1 MKLKVVVLGAGFGG
15 LELTTILSEA
25 FGERLDLTLI
35 DKSDAFVFGFSKL
48 DIMFGHAKPE
58 AVRHYYCDIVKPGV
72 RFRRES
78 ILAIDP
84 ETRRVTTNAGIYEAD
99 ILVVALGADY
109 DLDATPGLA
118 EDGNEFYTVASA
130 IRARQA
136 LSTFTQG
143 HAVVG
148 VASWPFKCPAA
159 PSETALML
167 HDYLTTRGVRDAC
180 QISLVMP
187 LSSPVPP
194 APATSQALLAAF
206 AERGI
211 QFLPKRDV
219 QSLDP
224 VRKVVVLDDESEM
237 PYDLFLGVPT
247 HCAPRVVAESG
258 LVEEGWIPVSPENL
272 RTRFPGVYAIGDV
285 TRVGV
290 PKVGVFAEGMA
301 QVAAASI
308 IAEVENGP
316 QPSPFQGLASC
327 YIEFGAGL
335 VGRVDMDFLS
345 GPAPIGTFREPSTA
359 LVAEKKHFGSSR
371 GTRWF
376 GT

>member
-1 MKLKVVVLGAGFGG
+1 MKRKVVVLGAGFGG
-15 LELTTILSEA
+15 LELTTILSDA
-25 FGERLDLTLI
+25 FGASLDITLI
-35 DKSDAFVFGFSKL
+35 DKSDSFVFGFSKL
-48 DIMFGHAKPE
+48 DIMFGREEPD
-58 AVRHYYCDIVKPGV
+58 AVRHYYCEIEKPGV

-84 ETRRVTTNAGIYEAD
+84 QTRRVTTNAGIYDAD

-118 EDGNEFYTVASA
+118 EGGNEFYTVAGA
-130 IRARQA
+130 ARVREV

-143 HAVVG
+143 HAVIG
-148 VASWPFKCPAA
+148 VSSWPFKCPAA

-167 HDYLTTRGVRDAC
+167 HDYLKTRGVRDAC
-180 QISLVMP
+180 HISLVMP

-194 APATSQALLAAF
+194 APSTSQALLSAF

-211 QFLPKRDV
+211 QFLPKREV

-224 VRKVVVLDDESEM
+224 GRKVIVLDDGSEM
-237 PYDLFLGVPT
+237 PYDLYLGIPV

-258 LVEEGWIPVSPENL
+258 LTEEGWIPASLENL

-285 TRVGV
+285 ARVGV

-301 QVAAASI
+301 RVAAASI
-308 IAEVENGP
+308 IAEIQNGP

-327 YIEFGAGL
+327 YIEFGAGV

-345 GPAPIGTFREPSTA
+345 GPAPVGTFAEPSTA
-359 LVAEKKHFGSSR
+359 LVTEKKHFGSSR
-371 GTRWF
+371 RTRWF
-376 GT
+376 DT

>member
-1 MKLKVVVLGAGFGG
+1 MKRKVVVLGAGFGG
-15 LELTTILSEA
+15 LELTTILSDA
-25 FGERLDLTLI
+25 FGESLNLTLI
-35 DKSDAFVFGFSKL
+35 DKSDSFVFGFSKL
-48 DIMFGHAKPE
+48 DIMFGRETPE

-72 RFRRES
+72 CFRRES

-84 ETRRVTTNAGIYEAD
+84 QTRRVTTNAGIYEAD

-109 DLDATPGLA
+109 DLAATPGLA
-118 EDGNEFYTVASA
+118 EDGNEFYTVAGA
-130 IRARQA
+130 TRVREV

-143 HAVVG
+143 HAVIG

-187 LSSPVPP
+187 LSAPVPP
-194 APATSQALLAAF
+194 APSTSQALLSAF

-211 QFLPKRDV
+211 QFLPKREV

-224 VRKVVVLDDESEM
+224 GRKVVVLDDGSEM
-237 PYDLFLGVPT
+237 PYDLFLGIPA

-258 LVEEGWIPVSPENL
+258 LTEDGWIPASPENL
-272 RTRFPGVYAIGDV
+272 KTRFPGVYAIGDV
-285 TRVGV
+285 ARVGV

-301 QVAAASI
+301 RVAAASI
-308 IAEVENGP
+308 IAEIENGP
-316 QPSPFQGLASC
+316 QPSPFQGVASC
-327 YIEFGAGL
+327 YIEFGAGR

-345 GPAPIGTFREPSTA
+345 GPAPVGLFTEPSTA
-359 LVAEKKHFGSSR
+359 LAAEKKHFGSSR
-371 GTRWF
+371 RTRWF
-376 GT
+376 DT